1 MTEQSYIPRGRSAIA
16 KRVADDIPEGWY
28 VNLGIGVPTL
38 VADQVPE
45 EREVV
50 FHAENGILGIGP
62 APSPDNINP
71 WLINAGKQHITL
83 KKGGSYFHHAD
94 SFSMIRGQHLDLCV
108 LGAYEVSANGDL
120 ANWARSSTDT
130 APAVGGAMDLAIG
143 AKRVWVAMQHMT
155 KDGAP
160 RLVESCSYPLTS
172 AACVKRIFT
181 DLSVIDVTPR
191 GFEVREIIDG
201 LSFEELQSK
210 TGAPLTMQ
218 NAA

>member
-1 MTEQSYIPRGRSAIA
+1 MTEQSYTPRGRSAIA

-28 VNLGIGVPTL
+28 VNLGISVPTL

-181 DLSVIDVTPR
+181 DLAVIDVTPR

-210 TGAPLTMQ
+210 TGAPLIMQ